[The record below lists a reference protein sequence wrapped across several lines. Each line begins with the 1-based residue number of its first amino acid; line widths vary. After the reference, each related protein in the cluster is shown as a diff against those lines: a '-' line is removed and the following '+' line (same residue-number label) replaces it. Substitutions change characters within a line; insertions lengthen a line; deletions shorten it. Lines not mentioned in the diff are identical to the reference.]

1 MLKILIIDDDALTRK
16 GIQTLMPWTKHGMEI
31 VGEASNGK
39 AALDFLKTHK
49 ADLALVDLDMP
60 VMDGMT
66 FIQQASKL
74 YPDLNYVVL
83 TIHTEFEYIQNVL
96 RAGAIDYIAK
106 TQFDQ
111 ENFDQILSR
120 INANIQQKSAIHY
133 GVYSPAWQAR
143 KVLYPYIYALV
154 TIDSENTEQI
164 TQFFNLNNLADNSSI
179 YEVFPGVWV
188 FTDER
193 KHFDFPDI
201 FPNTTLLHIS
211 DVNEMT
217 YGQLTKLL
225 RNYKTNQFFYDY
237 QPVKKI
243 NFKRAYELRE
253 EEYIT
258 EDAVFDALK
267 AEWVSL
273 NWVHENELFNKIKFD
288 LKKSKLKFS
297 QLYHILL
304 MLENV
309 WNASYSA
316 RSGQM
321 AELPSVFHHWSEVED
336 WLIDI
341 YEKANTLG
349 LSAKYSSE
357 ITQNILAAKQFID
370 SNYDEQLNI
379 TEIARNAHMSYGY
392 FSRCFR
398 DIVGMSVSD
407 YCIQIRITIAKDA
420 LSHTS
425 KSLQQIASEIGYS
438 DEKYFSR
445 LFKKVTGHSPS
456 DYRKSKT

>member
-1 MLKILIIDDDALTRK
+1 
-16 GIQTLMPWTKHGMEI
+16 
-31 VGEASNGK
+31 
-39 AALDFLKTHK
+39 
-49 ADLALVDLDMP
+49 
-60 VMDGMT
+60 
-66 FIQQASKL
+66 
-74 YPDLNYVVL
+74 
-83 TIHTEFEYIQNVL
+83 
-96 RAGAIDYIAK
+96 
-106 TQFDQ
+106 
-111 ENFDQILSR
+111 
-120 INANIQQKSAIHY
+120 
-133 GVYSPAWQAR
+133 
-143 KVLYPYIYALV
+143 
-154 TIDSENTEQI
+154 
-164 TQFFNLNNLADNSSI
+164 
-179 YEVFPGVWV
+179 
-188 FTDER
+188 
-193 KHFDFPDI
+193 
-201 FPNTTLLHIS
+201 
-211 DVNEMT
+211 
-217 YGQLTKLL
+217 
-225 RNYKTNQFFYDY
+225 
-237 QPVKKI
+237 
-243 NFKRAYELRE
+243 
-253 EEYIT
+253 
-258 EDAVFDALK
+258 
-267 AEWVSL
+267 
-273 NWVHENELFNKIKFD
+273 
-288 LKKSKLKFS
+288 
-297 QLYHILL
+297 